1 MKTRLARR
9 WFVGAA
15 IAGVMAGL
23 AAEPGAGAASARDR
37 CELPQRVVVGAPDNQ
52 VAFERRGARSEGAV
66 LEELHWLTLLKW
78 GAGLVLPAIARD
90 ELAIYLHKSRRAG
103 FLALYEDIEPF
114 NGVWFFVA
122 CREGRRFRVA
132 RAFARRIDPG
142 SAVGS
147 AAALNGLERYVGL
160 TIPVADREPHVVLR
174 GYAST
179 GG

>member
-1 MKTRLARR
+1 MGT
-9 WFVGAA
+9 A

-23 AAEPGAGAASARDR
+23 AAGPGAGAASARDR
-37 CELPQRVVVGAPDNQ
+37 CELPQRVVVGEPGNQ

-66 LEELHWLTLLKW
+66 LDELHWLTLLKW
-78 GAGLVLPAIARD
+78 SAGLVLPALARD
-90 ELAIYLHKSRRAG
+90 ELAIYLHESSRAA
-103 FLALYEDIEPF
+103 FLAEYEDIEAF

-132 RAFARRIDPG
+132 RAFARRIEAG

-147 AAALNGLERYVGL
+147 GAPPNGAARYVGL
-160 TIPVADREPHVVLR
+160 TIPVNEQPHVVLR

-179 GG
+179 GR